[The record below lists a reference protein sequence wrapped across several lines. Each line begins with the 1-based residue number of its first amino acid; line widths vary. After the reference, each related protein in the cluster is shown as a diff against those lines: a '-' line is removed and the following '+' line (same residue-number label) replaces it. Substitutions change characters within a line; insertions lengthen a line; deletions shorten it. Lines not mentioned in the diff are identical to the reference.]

1 MTRPRYKLTITAEH
15 VRNPRSLSIRD
26 FLPLIRCI
34 GRLLPGDVGKRVYDC
49 GDDVWQ
55 VENNEQR
62 DQRLAHERR
71 LRSVMRDAL
80 VTPGALL

>member
-1 MTRPRYKLTITAEH
+1 MTYRLTITAEH
-15 VRNPRSLSIRD
+15 VRNPRSIGK
-26 FLPLIRCI
+26 FWHPLFQCI
-34 GRLLPGDVGKRVYDC
+34 GRLLLCDVGKRVYERN
-49 GDDVWQ
+49 GVWQ

-80 VTPGALL
+80 VTPGALR